1 MRVYSLSYLLRIMRL
16 VFFILMFTS
25 SATVL
30 LFSQNDSGRSINK
43 KGQGGNKEN
52 IAEKATPRIPSIEE
66 LLKKSQEGKVD
77 ADSVWLIIEH
87 AKQRGV
93 TAIDLQSDG
102 SCWVLEKKVVS
113 GVDTSQYI
121 VKYISELPNQIGEK
135 LLSLGR
141 EKKILFADNSSFA
154 RSAINVEKLRVG
166 VSSNN
171 GRSVHTSPLIAF
183 SQYPDSFREIVTLL
197 LEVSRTMSVNKEA
210 MGILSAEFVNPAQ
223 ARRLTVLQGQKL
235 IAVKDPGKEAKKLSA
250 IIAAARMPGR
260 KVVVTDPDEWLRV
273 VTYLNYNKRGAN
285 INKGRFLISVGKQTY
300 RVYAEKTVEN
310 R

>member
-1 MRVYSLSYLLRIMRL
+1 MRL

-113 GVDTSQYI
+113 GVDTSHYI

-273 VTYLNYNKRGAN
+273 VTYLNYNKRGTN

>member
-102 SCWVLEKKVVS
+102 CCWVLEKKVVS
-113 GVDTSQYI
+113 GVDTSHYI

-171 GRSVHTSPLIAF
+171 GRSVHTSPLIDF
-183 SQYPDSFREIVTLL
+183 SQYPDSFREVVTLM

-273 VTYLNYNKRGAN
+273 VTYLNYNKRGTN

-300 RVYAEKTVEN
+300 RVYAENTVEN

>member
-1 MRVYSLSYLLRIMRL
+1 MRVYSLSDFLRIMRL
-16 VFFILMFTS
+16 VLFILMFTS

-43 KGQGGNKEN
+43 NGQGGIKEN
-52 IAEKATPRIPSIEE
+52 LAQKASPRIPSVEE

-93 TAIDLQSDG
+93 TAIDLQPDG

-113 GVDTSQYI
+113 GVNTSQYI

-171 GRSVHTSPLIAF
+171 GRSVHTSPLIDF
-183 SQYPDSFREIVTLL
+183 SQYPDNFREVVTLM

-285 INKGRFLISVGKQTY
+285 INEGRFLISVGKQTY
-300 RVYAEKTVEN
+300 RVYAEKTVVN